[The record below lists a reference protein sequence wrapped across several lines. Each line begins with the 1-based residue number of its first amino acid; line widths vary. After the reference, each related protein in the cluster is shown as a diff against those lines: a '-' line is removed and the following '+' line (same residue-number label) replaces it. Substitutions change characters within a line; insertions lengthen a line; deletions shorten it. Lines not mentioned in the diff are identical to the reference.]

1 MQTDHRDALL
11 QPKESAVKIWPLA
24 SIVAASLVLAACD
37 RPFILEG
44 ERFPLRA
51 PFAENAAEVAPNRAE
66 PISLPAQSANA
77 EWISRLGSNS
87 TRLAHPAYSGALEQ
101 LWAVSIGQGEGA
113 RHRITAEPVSA
124 GGLIYT
130 LDARARVSAVA
141 TDGSVVWSRDL
152 TPDGTRNPEGVSGGG
167 LSIAGGRLFVSSAF
181 GWLHVLDLRTGAPIW
196 SKQFD
201 AALTAPATVAGN
213 RVYVVAT
220 DSTAWALD
228 AATGK
233 VDWQLSGAPSPA
245 GMVGGAAP
253 AIAGNLVL
261 LPTPGGELIAA
272 RQDNGMIEWR
282 SVVAGSRIGVGY
294 AGVVDVTG
302 DPVVQGDTVYVG
314 NQSGRV
320 MALNVRDGS
329 QNWATMEAAYG
340 PVWPVSGSVFLM
352 SDRNRLVRLSAR
364 DGAVIWSQDLP
375 LYTETRER
383 RRAAIFPHYGPVLA
397 GGRLIVGSGD
407 GVLRA
412 FDPVSG
418 ALAGE
423 VPLRAGAAV
432 APIVVGGRLYVVTRD
447 GQLVAFR

>member
-1 MQTDHRDALL
+1 M
-11 QPKESAVKIWPLA
+11 KIWPFA
-24 SIVAASLVLAACD
+24 SIVAAALVLAACD

-51 PFAENAAEVAPNRAE
+51 PFAENAGEVAQNRAE
-66 PISLPAQSANA
+66 PISLPAQSVNS
-77 EWISRLGSNS
+77 EWITRLGGNNA
-87 TRLAHPAYSGALEQ
+87 RLAHPAYSGAFEQ
-101 LWAVSIGQGEGA
+101 LWSVPIGVGEGT
-113 RHRITAEPVSA
+113 RQRITAEPVAA

-130 LDARARVSAVA
+130 LDARAQVTAISA
-141 TDGSVVWSRDL
+141 DGAVVWSRDL
-152 TPDGTRNPEGVSGGG
+152 TPPGTRSPEGASGGG
-167 LSIAGGRLFVSSAF
+167 LTVAGGRLFVSSAF
-181 GWLHVLDLRTGAPIW
+181 GWLHVLDLRTGETVW

-201 AALTAPATVAGN
+201 AALTAPATVSGN
-213 RVYVVAT
+213 RAFVVAA

-228 AATGK
+228 AGTGK

-245 GMVGGAAP
+245 AMVGGAAP
-253 AIAGNLVL
+253 AIAGALVL

-272 RQDNGMIEWR
+272 RQDNGMIVWR
-282 SVVAGSRIGVGY
+282 TVVAGTRIGVGY
-294 AGVVDVTG
+294 ASVVDVTG
-302 DPVVQGDTVYVG
+302 DPVVQGDTVFVG

-329 QNWATMEAAYG
+329 QSWATMEAAYG
-340 PVWPVSGSVFLM
+340 PVWPVGGSVFLM

-364 DGAVIWSQDLP
+364 DGAVTWSQELP

-418 ALAGE
+418 DVTAQAPLAS
-423 VPLRAGAAV
+423 GAAV
-432 APIVVGGRLYVVTRD
+432 APIVVGGRLYVVTRN